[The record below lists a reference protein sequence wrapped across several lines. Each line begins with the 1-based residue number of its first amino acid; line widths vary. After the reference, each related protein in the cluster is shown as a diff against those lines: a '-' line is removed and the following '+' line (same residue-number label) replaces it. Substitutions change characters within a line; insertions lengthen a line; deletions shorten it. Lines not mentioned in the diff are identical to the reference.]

1 MKKQLL
7 FAAML
12 MLSAAPAVS
21 VSAAQPFAA
30 AAEEGQTLATQEQ
43 YDALQNS
50 IYKLR
55 QSIEAMLK
63 EINEKYADAEDTKNS
78 LEFNKN
84 SLDDMAAEVKG
95 KFGAET
101 LTVAEVEKYQAT
113 VAEMAEGLKDAVK
126 NAEQEVYSFQ
136 VNTHYQDA
144 SMHKSECLGKVPENV
159 QNYYAPSFDDLD
171 AEMMQVYMPV
181 MMGGP
186 IESAEKAK
194 EMCAQFDAI
203 SAKADSLVAASKK
216 ASTLL
221 DDITATLASL
231 DAEIAKIKK
240 DFPEYDLSAVN
251 ESAEYWK
258 NLAAE
263 FAQAPAE
270 GADLYTEKQIA
281 DFAVE
286 FGYFKENV
294 SGVYAQAQKDE
305 WMAQFNAKYYPAS
318 QEMDGLISQLN
329 TECPTVK
336 DKYFT
341 KLDDL
346 NVEMTQMYM
355 KLYQEDL
362 TQEQFNAMLARID
375 AILAEGQKIV
385 DEAKEAEKVAT
396 GISGITVSEAVKAGK
411 VYSIDGKRVSKSAK
425 GLVLVIIN
433 GKKVILK

>member
-30 AAEEGQTLATQEQ
+30 AAEEGQTLATAEE
-43 YDALQNS
+43 YAALQKS
-50 IYKLR
+50 IADL
-55 QSIEAMLK
+55 QQNIDGMLND
-63 EINEKYADAEDTKNS
+63 INEKYADAEDTKNS
-78 LEFNKN
+78 LKYNKS
-84 SLDDMAAEVKG
+84 SLEEMAAEVKA
-95 KFGAET
+95 KYDAKT
-101 LTVAEVEKYQAT
+101 LTAAEVDSYQAS
-113 VAEMAEGLKDAVK
+113 VKEIAEGLKDAVK

-136 VNTHYQDA
+136 VNTHYQNA
-144 SMHKSECLGKVPENV
+144 AMHKSECLGQVPENV
-159 QNYYAPSFDDLD
+159 QNYYAPAFDELD
-171 AEMMQVYMPV
+171 ADMVQVYMPF
-181 MMGGP
+181 MMDSH
-186 IESAEKAK
+186 IESAEQAK
-194 EMCAQFDAI
+194 KMCDQFDAI
-203 SAKADSLVAASKK
+203 SKKADALLAASKK

-263 FAQAPAE
+263 FAQAPADPT
-270 GADLYTEKQIA
+270 ALYTESKI
-281 DFAVE
+281 DGFVE
-286 FGYFKENV
+286 NFGYFKANI
-294 SGVYAQAQKDE
+294 SDLYAQAQKDE

-346 NVEMTQMYM
+346 NVEMTQM
-355 KLYQEDL
+355 
-362 TQEQFNAMLARID
+362 
-375 AILAEGQKIV
+375 
-385 DEAKEAEKVAT
+385 
-396 GISGITVSEAVKAGK
+396 
-411 VYSIDGKRVSKSAK
+411 
-425 GLVLVIIN
+425 
-433 GKKVILK
+433 

>member
-12 MLSAAPAVS
+12 MLSSAPAVS

-43 YDALQNS
+43 YDALQKS
-50 IYKLR
+50 ISDL
-55 QSIEAMLK
+55 QQNIDAMLK

-78 LEFNKN
+78 LEFNKS
-84 SLDDMAAEVKG
+84 SLSDMAAEVKE
-95 KFGAET
+95 KFTAQT
-101 LTVAEVEKYQAT
+101 LTVAEVESYQAT
-113 VAEMAEGLKDAVK
+113 VTEMAEGLKDAVK

-136 VNTHYQDA
+136 VNTHYQNA

-171 AEMMQVYMPV
+171 ADMMQVYMPV

-194 EMCAQFDAI
+194 EMCNQLDAI
-203 SAKADSLVAASKK
+203 SAKADTLLAASKK

-231 DAEIAKIKK
+231 DADMVKVKA
-240 DFPEYDLSAVN
+240 DFPEYDLSMMQ

-258 NLAAE
+258 NFAAE

-270 GADLYTEKQIA
+270 GTAPYTEKQIA
-281 DFAVE
+281 EYAE
-286 FGYFKENV
+286 NFGYFKE
-294 SGVYAQAQKDE
+294 SAAGVYAEAQKDE

-318 QEMDGLISQLN
+318 QKMDEFISTLDTQ
-329 TECPTVK
+329 CPTVK
-336 DKYFT
+336 DQYFT

-346 NVEMTQMYM
+346 NVEMSQMFM

-362 TQEQFNAMLARID
+362 TQEQFDKMMARID
-375 AILAEGQKIV
+375 AILLEAQNIV
-385 DEAKEAEKVAT
+385 NQALEAEKVAT
-396 GISGITVSEAVKAGK
+396 GISDITVNKAAKAGN
-411 VYSIDGKRVSKSAK
+411 VYSLDGKRVSKSAK
-425 GLVLVIIN
+425 GLVIIN
-433 GKKVILK
+433 GKKVVLK

>member
-30 AAEEGQTLATQEQ
+30 AAEEGQTLATEEQ
-43 YDALQNS
+43 YNALQDS

-78 LEFNKN
+78 LEYNKE
-84 SLDDMAAEVKG
+84 SLDDMAAEVKE
-95 KFGAET
+95 KFSAQT

-113 VAEMAEGLKDAVK
+113 VVEMAEGLKDAVK
-126 NAEQEVYSFQ
+126 SAEQEVYSFQ
-136 VNTHYQDA
+136 VNTHYQNA

-171 AEMMQVYMPV
+171 ADMMQVYMPV

-203 SAKADSLVAASKK
+203 SAKADSLLASAKL
-216 ASTLL
+216 AGTLV
-221 DDITATLASL
+221 DSITATLDSL
-231 DAEIAKIKK
+231 GAEIAKVKK
-240 DFPEYDLSAVN
+240 NFPEYDLSMMQ
-251 ESAEYWK
+251 ESSEYWK
-258 NLAAE
+258 NFAAE
-263 FAQAPAE
+263 FTQAPAE
-270 GADLYTEKQIA
+270 GAAPYTEKQIA
-281 DFAVE
+281 EYAE
-286 FGYFKENV
+286 NFGYFKD
-294 SGVYAQAQKDE
+294 SALGVYAEAQKDE

-318 QEMDGLISQLN
+318 QEMDKLLSTLDAQ
-329 TECPTVK
+329 CPTVGS
-336 DKYFT
+336 KYFT
-341 KLDDL
+341 QLDDL
-346 NVEMTQMYM
+346 NVELTQMYM
-355 KLYQEDL
+355 VLYQGEL
-362 TQEQFNAMLARID
+362 TQETFDKMMARID
-375 AILAEGQKIV
+375 AILTEAQKIV

-396 GISGITVSEAVKAGK
+396 GISDITVNKAAKAGN
-411 VYSIDGKRVSKSAK
+411 VYSLDGKRVSKSAK
-425 GLVLVIIN
+425 GLVIIN
-433 GKKVILK
+433 GKKVVLK

>member
-43 YDALQNS
+43 YDALVKSIADVQQN
-50 IYKLR
+50 IDG
-55 QSIEAMLK
+55 MLK
-63 EINEKYADAEDTKNS
+63 EINDKYPDAEDTKYS
-78 LEFNKN
+78 LNFNKE
-84 SLDDMAAEVKG
+84 SLDKIAEEAKAKFVAKTLTAAEVDS
-95 KFGAET
+95 
-101 LTVAEVEKYQAT
+101 YQAA
-113 VAEMAEGLKDAVK
+113 VADMAEGLKDAVK

-136 VNTHYQDA
+136 VNTHYQNA
-144 SMHKSECLGKVPENV
+144 AMHKSECLGQVPENV
-159 QNYYAPSFDDLD
+159 QNYYAPAFDELD
-171 AEMMQVYMPV
+171 ADMVQVYMPF
-181 MMGGP
+181 MMDSH
-186 IESAEKAK
+186 IESAEQAK
-194 EMCAQFDAI
+194 KMCDQFDAI
-203 SAKADSLVAASKK
+203 SKKADALLAASKK

-263 FAQAPAE
+263 FAQAPADPT
-270 GADLYTEKQIA
+270 APYTESKI
-281 DFAVE
+281 DGFVE
-286 FGYFKENV
+286 SFGYFKVNI
-294 SGVYAQAQKDE
+294 SDLYAQAQKDE

-425 GLVLVIIN
+425 GLVIIN

>member
-43 YDALQNS
+43 YDALQKS
-50 IYKLR
+50 ISNL
-55 QSIEAMLK
+55 QQNIDAMLK

-78 LEFNKN
+78 LEFNKT
-84 SLDDMAAEVKG
+84 SLSDMAAEVKD
-95 KFGAET
+95 KFAAGT
-101 LTVAEVEKYQAT
+101 LTAAEVESYQAQ

-136 VNTHYQDA
+136 VNTCYQNA
-144 SMHKSECLGKVPENV
+144 AMHKSECLGQVPENV
-159 QNYYAPSFDDLD
+159 QNYYAPAFDELD
-171 AEMMQVYMPV
+171 ADMMQVYMPI
-181 MMGGP
+181 MMGSP
-186 IESAEKAK
+186 IETAEQAK
-194 EMCAQFDAI
+194 KMCDQLDAI
-203 SAKADSLVAASKK
+203 SKKTDALLAAAQK
-216 ASTLL
+216 ASTLV

-231 DAEIAKIKK
+231 NAEIAKIKK
-240 DFPEYDLSAVN
+240 NFPEYDLSAVN
-251 ESAEYWK
+251 ETAEYWK

-263 FAQAPAE
+263 FAKAPADP
-270 GADLYTEKQIA
+270 AAPYTEDKI
-281 DFAVE
+281 DGFAQE

-294 SGVYAQAQKDE
+294 SGLYAQAQKDE

-318 QEMDGLISQLN
+318 QKMDEYVSTLDS
-329 TECPTVK
+329 ECPTVK

-341 KLDDL
+341 QLDDL
-346 NVEMTQMYM
+346 NVELTQMYM
-355 KLYQEDL
+355 KLYQEEL
-362 TQEQFNAMLARID
+362 TQEQFNTMMARID
-375 AILAEGQKIV
+375 EILVEAQKII

-425 GLVLVIIN
+425 GLVIIN

>member
-43 YDALQNS
+43 YDALQKS
-50 IYKLR
+50 ISNL
-55 QSIEAMLK
+55 QQNIDAMLK

-78 LEFNKN
+78 LEFNKT
-84 SLDDMAAEVKG
+84 SLSDMAAEVKD
-95 KFGAET
+95 KFAAGT
-101 LTVAEVEKYQAT
+101 LTAAEVESYQAQ

-136 VNTHYQDA
+136 VNTHYQNA
-144 SMHKSECLGKVPENV
+144 SMHKSECLGQVPENV
-159 QNYYAPSFDDLD
+159 QNYYAPAFEELD
-171 AEMMQVYMPV
+171 ADMMQVYMPI
-181 MMGGP
+181 MMGSP
-186 IESAEKAK
+186 VESAEQAK
-194 EMCAQFDAI
+194 QMCDQFEAI
-203 SAKADSLVAASKK
+203 SKKADALLATAQK
-216 ASTLL
+216 ASTLVN
-221 DDITATLASL
+221 DITATLASL
-231 DAEIAKIKK
+231 NEEMAKVKT
-240 DFPEYDLSAVN
+240 DFPEYDLSMVN

-263 FAQAPAE
+263 FAKAPADP
-270 GADLYTEKQIA
+270 AAPYTEDKI
-281 DFAVE
+281 DGFAQE

-294 SGVYAQAQKDE
+294 SGLYAQAQKDE

-318 QEMDGLISQLN
+318 QKMDEYVSTLDS
-329 TECPTVK
+329 ECPTVK

-341 KLDDL
+341 QLDDL
-346 NVEMTQMYM
+346 NVELTQMYM

-362 TQEQFNAMLARID
+362 TQEQFNTMMARID
-375 AILAEGQKIV
+375 EILVEAQKII

-411 VYSIDGKRVSKSAK
+411 VYSIDGKCVSKSVK
-425 GLVLVIIN
+425 GLVIIN

>member
-12 MLSAAPAVS
+12 MLTAAPAVS

-43 YDALQNS
+43 YDALVKSIAEVQQN
-50 IYKLR
+50 ID
-55 QSIEAMLK
+55 AMLK
-63 EINEKYADAEDTKNS
+63 EINDKYPDAEDTKYS
-78 LEFNKN
+78 LNFNKE
-84 SLDDMAAEVKG
+84 SLDKIAEEAKAKYVAQTLTAAEVDN
-95 KFGAET
+95 
-101 LTVAEVEKYQAT
+101 YQAS
-113 VAEMAEGLKDAVK
+113 VKDIAEGIKDAVK
-126 NAEQEVYSFQ
+126 SAEQETYSLQ
-136 VNTHYQDA
+136 VNTSYQNA
-144 SMHKSECLGKVPENV
+144 AMHKSECLGQVPENV
-159 QNYYAPSFDDLD
+159 QNYYAPAFEELD
-171 AEMMQVYMPV
+171 ADMMQVYMPI

-186 IESAEKAK
+186 IESAEQAK
-194 EMCAQFDAI
+194 KMCDQFDAI
-203 SAKADSLVAASKK
+203 SKKADALLAASKK
-216 ASTLL
+216 ASTLV

-263 FAQAPAE
+263 FAQAPADPT
-270 GADLYTEKQIA
+270 APYTESKI
-281 DFAVE
+281 DGFVE
-286 FGYFKENV
+286 SFGYFKVNI
-294 SGVYAQAQKDE
+294 SDLYAQAQKDE

-318 QEMDGLISQLN
+318 QKMDEYISTLDS
-329 TECPTVK
+329 ECPTVK
-336 DKYFT
+336 DEYLT

-346 NVEMTQMYM
+346 NVEMSQMFM

-375 AILAEGQKIV
+375 AILAEAQKIV

-425 GLVLVIIN
+425 GLVIIN

>member
-43 YDALQNS
+43 YDALQKS
-50 IYKLR
+50 ISDL
-55 QSIEAMLK
+55 QQNIDAMLK
-63 EINEKYADAEDTKNS
+63 EINEKYADAEDTKGS
-78 LEFNKN
+78 LEFNKT
-84 SLDDMAAEVKG
+84 SLSDMAAEVKD
-95 KFGAET
+95 KFSAGT
-101 LTVAEVEKYQAT
+101 LTAAEVESYQAQ

-136 VNTHYQDA
+136 VNTHYQNA

-171 AEMMQVYMPV
+171 ADMMQVYMPV
-181 MMGGP
+181 MMGSP
-186 IESAEKAK
+186 IESAEQAK
-194 EMCAQFDAI
+194 EMCDQFDAI
-203 SAKADSLVAASKK
+203 SKKADALLAASKK
-216 ASTLL
+216 ASTLVE
-221 DDITATLASL
+221 DITATLASL
-231 DAEIAKIKK
+231 NEEMEKVKK
-240 DFPEYDLSAVN
+240 DFPEYDLSMVN

-263 FAQAPAE
+263 FAQAPADP
-270 GADLYTEKQIA
+270 AAPYTEDKI
-281 DFAVE
+281 DGFAQE

-294 SGVYAQAQKDE
+294 SGLYAQAQKDE

-318 QEMDGLISQLN
+318 QKMDEYVSTLDS
-329 TECPTVK
+329 ECPTVK
-336 DKYFT
+336 DKYFN

-346 NVEMTQMYM
+346 NVELTQMYM

-362 TQEQFNAMLARID
+362 TQEQFNTMMARID
-375 AILAEGQKIV
+375 EILREAQKII

-396 GISGITVSEAVKAGK
+396 GISNISVSEAVKAGK
-411 VYSIDGKRVSKSAK
+411 VYSIDGKRISKSAK
-425 GLVLVIIN
+425 GLVVIN

>member
-12 MLSAAPAVS
+12 MLSAAPAIS

-30 AAEEGQTLATQEQ
+30 AAEEGQTLATEEQ
-43 YDALQNS
+43 YNTLQGS

-95 KFGAET
+95 KFAAGT
-101 LTVAEVEKYQAT
+101 LTAAEVESYQAQ

-136 VNTHYQDA
+136 VNTHYQNA

-171 AEMMQVYMPV
+171 ADMMQVYMPV

-203 SAKADSLVAASKK
+203 SAKADSLVASAKLAGALVDS
-216 ASTLL
+216 
-221 DDITATLASL
+221 ITATLDSL
-231 DAEIAKIKK
+231 GAEIAKVKK
-240 DFPEYDLSAVN
+240 DFPEYDLSMMQ
-251 ESAEYWK
+251 ESSEYWK
-258 NLAAE
+258 NFAAV

-270 GADLYTEKQIA
+270 GTAPYTEKQIA
-281 DFAVE
+281 EYAE
-286 FGYFKENV
+286 NFGFFKQ
-294 SGVYAQAQKDE
+294 SALGVYAEAQKDE
-305 WMAQFNAKYYPAS
+305 WTAQFNAKYTPAS
-318 QEMDGLISQLN
+318 EKMNELLSTLDTQ
-329 TECPTVK
+329 CPTVGS
-336 DKYFT
+336 KYFT
-341 KLDDL
+341 QLDDL
-346 NVEMTQMYM
+346 NAELTQMYM
-355 KLYQEDL
+355 SLYMGEL
-362 TQEQFNAMLARID
+362 TQETFDKMMARID
-375 AILAEGQKIV
+375 AILVEAQKIV
-385 DEAKEAEKVAT
+385 DEAIEAEKVAT
-396 GISGITVSEAVKAGK
+396 GISDITVNKTVKAGN
-411 VYSIDGKRVSKSAK
+411 VYSLDGKRVSKSAK
-425 GLVLVIIN
+425 GLVIIN
-433 GKKVILK
+433 GKKMVLK

>member
-7 FAAML
+7 FAAIL

-30 AAEEGQTLATQEQ
+30 AAEEGQTLATEVQ
-43 YDALQNS
+43 YNTLQDS

-78 LEFNKN
+78 LEYNKN
-84 SLDDMAAEVKG
+84 SLDDMAAEVKD
-95 KFGAET
+95 KFSAGT
-101 LTVAEVEKYQAT
+101 LTVAEVESYQAQ

-126 NAEQEVYSFQ
+126 SAEQEVYSFQ
-136 VNTHYQDA
+136 VNTHYQNA
-144 SMHKSECLGKVPENV
+144 SMHKSECLGQVPENV

-171 AEMMQVYMPV
+171 ADMMQVYMPV

-194 EMCAQFDAI
+194 EMCDKFDAI
-203 SAKADSLVAASKK
+203 SAKADALLAASKK
-216 ASTLL
+216 ASTLV

-263 FAQAPAE
+263 FAQAPADPT
-270 GADLYTEKQIA
+270 APYTESKI
-281 DFAVE
+281 DGFVE
-286 FGYFKENV
+286 SFGYFKVNI
-294 SGVYAQAQKDE
+294 SDLYAQAQKDE

-318 QEMDGLISQLN
+318 QKMDEYISTLDTQ
-329 TECPTVK
+329 CPTVK
-336 DKYFT
+336 DQFFT

-346 NVEMTQMYM
+346 NVEMSQMFT

-362 TQEQFNAMLARID
+362 TQEQFNAMLDRID
-375 AILAEGQKIV
+375 EILREAQKIV

-411 VYSIDGKRVSKSAK
+411 VYSIDGKRISKSAK
-425 GLVLVIIN
+425 GLVIIN

>member
-43 YDALQNS
+43 YDALQKS
-50 IYKLR
+50 ISDL
-55 QSIEAMLK
+55 QQNIDAMLK
-63 EINEKYADAEDTKNS
+63 EINEKYADAEDTKGS
-78 LEFNKN
+78 LEFNKS
-84 SLDDMAAEVKG
+84 SLSDMAAEVKD
-95 KFGAET
+95 KFAAGT
-101 LTVAEVEKYQAT
+101 LTAAEVESYQAQ

-136 VNTHYQDA
+136 VNTHYQNA

-203 SAKADSLVAASKK
+203 SAKADTLLAASKK

-231 DAEIAKIKK
+231 DADMVKVKA
-240 DFPEYDLSAVN
+240 DFPEYDLSMMQ

-258 NLAAE
+258 NFAAE

-270 GADLYTEKQIA
+270 GTAPYTEKQIA
-281 DFAVE
+281 EYAE
-286 FGYFKENV
+286 NFGYFKE
-294 SGVYAQAQKDE
+294 SAAGVYAEAQKDE

-318 QEMDGLISQLN
+318 QKMDEFISTLDTQ
-329 TECPTVK
+329 CPTVK
-336 DKYFT
+336 DQFFT

-346 NVEMTQMYM
+346 NVEMTQMYT
-355 KLYQEDL
+355 KLYMGEL
-362 TQEQFNAMLARID
+362 TQKSFDEMMARID
-375 AILAEGQKIV
+375 AILLEAQNIV
-385 DEAKEAEKVAT
+385 NQALEAEKVAT
-396 GISGITVSEAVKAGK
+396 GISDITVNKAAKAGD
-411 VYSIDGKRVSKSAK
+411 VYSLDGKRVSKSAK
-425 GLVLVIIN
+425 GLVIIN
-433 GKKVILK
+433 GKKVVLK

>member
-43 YDALQNS
+43 YDALVKSIAEVQQN
-50 IYKLR
+50 ID
-55 QSIEAMLK
+55 AMLK
-63 EINEKYADAEDTKNS
+63 EINDKYPDAEDTKYS
-78 LEFNKN
+78 LNFNKE
-84 SLDDMAAEVKG
+84 SLDKIADEAKAKFEAKTLTAAEV
-95 KFGAET
+95 EN
-101 LTVAEVEKYQAT
+101 YQAS
-113 VAEMAEGLKDAVK
+113 VKEIAEGIKDAVK

-136 VNTHYQDA
+136 VNTSYQNA
-144 SMHKSECLGKVPENV
+144 AMHKSECLGQVPENV
-159 QNYYAPSFDDLD
+159 QNYYAPAFEELD
-171 AEMMQVYMPV
+171 ADMMQVYMPI
-181 MMGGP
+181 MMGSP
-186 IESAEKAK
+186 VESAEQAK
-194 EMCAQFDAI
+194 KMCDQFEAI
-203 SAKADSLVAASKK
+203 SKKADALLTASKK

-263 FAQAPAE
+263 FAQAPADPT
-270 GADLYTEKQIA
+270 APYTESKI
-281 DFAVE
+281 DGFVE
-286 FGYFKENV
+286 NFGYFKANI
-294 SGVYAQAQKDE
+294 SDLYAQAQKDE

-318 QEMDGLISQLN
+318 QKMDEYVSTLDS
-329 TECPTVK
+329 ECPTVK
-336 DKYFT
+336 DKYFN

-346 NVEMTQMYM
+346 NVELTQMYM

-362 TQEQFNAMLARID
+362 TQEQFNMMMARID
-375 AILAEGQKIV
+375 EILREAQKII

-396 GISGITVSEAVKAGK
+396 GISNISVSEAVKAGK
-411 VYSIDGKRVSKSAK
+411 VYSIDGKCVSKSVK
-425 GLVLVIIN
+425 GLVIIN

>member
-12 MLSAAPAVS
+12 MLSAATAVS

-43 YDALQNS
+43 YDALQKS
-50 IYKLR
+50 ISDL
-55 QSIEAMLK
+55 QQNIDAMLK
-63 EINEKYADAEDTKNS
+63 EINEKYADAEDTKGS
-78 LEFNKN
+78 LEFNKS
-84 SLDDMAAEVKG
+84 SLSDMAAEVKD
-95 KFGAET
+95 KFAAGT
-101 LTVAEVEKYQAT
+101 LTAAEVESYQAQ

-136 VNTHYQDA
+136 VNTHYQNA

-171 AEMMQVYMPV
+171 ADMMQVYMPV

-194 EMCAQFDAI
+194 EMCNQLDAI
-203 SAKADSLVAASKK
+203 SAKADTLLAASKK

-263 FAQAPAE
+263 FAQAPADPT
-270 GADLYTEKQIA
+270 APYTESKI
-281 DFAVE
+281 DGFVE
-286 FGYFKENV
+286 NFGYFKEN
-294 SGVYAQAQKDE
+294 
-305 WMAQFNAKYYPAS
+305 
-318 QEMDGLISQLN
+318 IS
-329 TECPTVK
+329 
-336 DKYFT
+336 D
-341 KLDDL
+341 
-346 NVEMTQMYM
+346 
-355 KLYQEDL
+355 
-362 TQEQFNAMLARID
+362 
-375 AILAEGQKIV
+375 
-385 DEAKEAEKVAT
+385 
-396 GISGITVSEAVKAGK
+396 
-411 VYSIDGKRVSKSAK
+411 
-425 GLVLVIIN
+425 
-433 GKKVILK
+433 

>member
-30 AAEEGQTLATQEQ
+30 AAEEGQTLATEEQ
-43 YDALQNS
+43 YNALQNS

-101 LTVAEVEKYQAT
+101 LTVAEVEKYQAQ

-136 VNTHYQDA
+136 VNTHYQNA

-171 AEMMQVYMPV
+171 AEMMQIYMPV

-194 EMCAQFDAI
+194 EMCDKFDAI
-203 SAKADSLVAASKK
+203 SAKADALLASAKLAVTLVDS
-216 ASTLL
+216 
-221 DDITATLASL
+221 ITATLDSL
-231 DAEIAKIKK
+231 GAEIAKVKK
-240 DFPEYDLSAVN
+240 DFPEYDLSMIQ

-258 NLAAE
+258 KFAAE
-263 FAQAPAE
+263 FTQAPAE
-270 GADLYTEKQIA
+270 GAAPYTEKQIA
-281 DFAVE
+281 GYVE
-286 FGYFKENV
+286 NFGYFKD
-294 SGVYAQAQKDE
+294 SALGVYAEAQKDE

-318 QEMDGLISQLN
+318 QEMDKLLSTLDTQ
-329 TECPTVK
+329 CPTVK
-336 DKYFT
+336 DQFFT

-346 NVEMTQMYM
+346 NVEMSQMFT
-355 KLYQEDL
+355 KLYMGEL
-362 TQEQFNAMLARID
+362 TQESFDEMMARID
-375 AILAEGQKIV
+375 AILLEAKNIV
-385 DEAKEAEKVAT
+385 DQALEAEKVAT
-396 GISGITVSEAVKAGK
+396 GISDITVNKTVKAGN
-411 VYSIDGKRVSKSAK
+411 VYSLDGKRVSKSAK
-425 GLVLVIIN
+425 GLVIIN
-433 GKKVILK
+433 GKRVVLK

>member
-43 YDALQNS
+43 YDALQKS
-50 IYKLR
+50 ISDL
-55 QSIEAMLK
+55 QQNIDAMLK
-63 EINEKYADAEDTKNS
+63 EINEKYADAEDTKGS
-78 LEFNKN
+78 LEFNKS
-84 SLDDMAAEVKG
+84 SLSDMAAEVKD
-95 KFGAET
+95 KFAAGT
-101 LTVAEVEKYQAT
+101 LTAVEVESYQAQ

-136 VNTHYQDA
+136 VNTHYQNA

-171 AEMMQVYMPV
+171 ADMMQVYMPV

-194 EMCAQFDAI
+194 EMCNQLDAI
-203 SAKADSLVAASKK
+203 STKADTLLAASKK

-231 DAEIAKIKK
+231 DADMVKVKA
-240 DFPEYDLSAVN
+240 DFPEYDLSMMQ

-258 NLAAE
+258 NFAAE

-270 GADLYTEKQIA
+270 GTAPYTEKQIA
-281 DFAVE
+281 EYAE
-286 FGYFKENV
+286 NFGYFKE
-294 SGVYAQAQKDE
+294 SAAGVYAEAQKDE

-318 QEMDGLISQLN
+318 QKMDEFISTLDTQ
-329 TECPTVK
+329 CPTVK
-336 DKYFT
+336 DQFFT

-346 NVEMTQMYM
+346 NVEMTQMYT
-355 KLYQEDL
+355 KLYMGEL
-362 TQEQFNAMLARID
+362 TQKSFDEMMARID
-375 AILAEGQKIV
+375 AILLEAQNIV
-385 DEAKEAEKVAT
+385 NQALEAEKVAT
-396 GISGITVSEAVKAGK
+396 GISDITVNKAVKAGN
-411 VYSIDGKRVSKSAK
+411 VYSLDGKRVSKSAK
-425 GLVLVIIN
+425 GLVIIN
-433 GKKVILK
+433 GKKVVLK

>member
-43 YDALQNS
+43 YDALQKS
-50 IYKLR
+50 ISDL
-55 QSIEAMLK
+55 QQNIDAMLK

-78 LEFNKN
+78 LEYNKE
-84 SLDDMAAEVKG
+84 SLDDMAAEVKE
-95 KFGAET
+95 KFSAQT
-101 LTVAEVEKYQAT
+101 LTVADVEKYQAQVT
-113 VAEMAEGLKDAVK
+113 EMAEGLKDAVK
-126 NAEQEVYSFQ
+126 SAEQEVYSFQ
-136 VNTHYQDA
+136 VNTHYQNA

-171 AEMMQVYMPV
+171 ADMMQVYMPV

-203 SAKADSLVAASKK
+203 SAKADTLLAASKK

-231 DAEIAKIKK
+231 DADMVKVKA
-240 DFPEYDLSAVN
+240 DFPEYDLSMMQ

-258 NLAAE
+258 NFAAE

-270 GADLYTEKQIA
+270 GTAPYTEKQIA
-281 DFAVE
+281 EYAE
-286 FGYFKENV
+286 NFGYFKE
-294 SGVYAQAQKDE
+294 SAAGVYAEAQKDE

-318 QEMDGLISQLN
+318 QKMDEFISTLDTQ
-329 TECPTVK
+329 CPTVK
-336 DKYFT
+336 DQFFT

-346 NVEMTQMYM
+346 NVEMSQMFM
-355 KLYQEDL
+355 KLYMGEL
-362 TQEQFNAMLARID
+362 TQESFDEMMARID
-375 AILAEGQKIV
+375 AILVEAQKIV
-385 DEAKEAEKVAT
+385 DEAIEAEKVAT
-396 GISGITVSEAVKAGK
+396 GISDITVNKAVKAGN
-411 VYSIDGKRVSKSAK
+411 VYSLDGKRVSKSAK
-425 GLVLVIIN
+425 GLVIIN
-433 GKKVILK
+433 GKKVVLK

>member
-12 MLSAAPAVS
+12 MLSAAPAIS
-21 VSAAQPFAA
+21 VSAAQPFAAA

-101 LTVAEVEKYQAT
+101 LTVAEVEKYQAQ

-136 VNTHYQDA
+136 VNTHYQNA
-144 SMHKSECLGKVPENV
+144 SMHKSECLGQVPENV

-171 AEMMQVYMPV
+171 AEMMQIYMPV

-194 EMCAQFDAI
+194 EMCDKFDAI
-203 SAKADSLVAASKK
+203 SAKADALLAASKK
-216 ASTLL
+216 ASTLV

-263 FAQAPAE
+263 FAQAPADPT
-270 GADLYTEKQIA
+270 APYTESKI
-281 DFAVE
+281 DGFVE
-286 FGYFKENV
+286 SFGYFKVNI
-294 SGVYAQAQKDE
+294 SDLYAQAQKDE

-318 QEMDGLISQLN
+318 QKMDEYISTLDTQ
-329 TECPTVK
+329 CPTVK
-336 DKYFT
+336 DQFFT

-346 NVEMTQMYM
+346 NVEMSQMFT
-355 KLYQEDL
+355 KLYMGEL
-362 TQEQFNAMLARID
+362 TQESFDEMMARID
-375 AILAEGQKIV
+375 AILLEAKNIV
-385 DEAKEAEKVAT
+385 DQALEAEKVAT
-396 GISGITVSEAVKAGK
+396 GISDITVNKTVKAGN
-411 VYSIDGKRVSKSAK
+411 VYSLDGKRVSKSAK
-425 GLVLVIIN
+425 GLVIIN
-433 GKKVILK
+433 GKKVVLK

>member
-43 YDALQNS
+43 YDALVKSIAEVQQN
-50 IYKLR
+50 ID
-55 QSIEAMLK
+55 AMLK
-63 EINEKYADAEDTKNS
+63 EINDKYPDAEDTKYS
-78 LEFNKN
+78 LNFNKE
-84 SLDDMAAEVKG
+84 SLDKIADEAKAKFDAKTLTAAEV
-95 KFGAET
+95 EN
-101 LTVAEVEKYQAT
+101 YQAS
-113 VAEMAEGLKDAVK
+113 VNEIADGLKDAVK

-136 VNTHYQDA
+136 VNTHYQNA

-203 SAKADSLVAASKK
+203 SAKADTLLAASKK

-263 FAQAPAE
+263 FAQAPADPT
-270 GADLYTEKQIA
+270 APYTESKI
-281 DFAVE
+281 DGFVE
-286 FGYFKENV
+286 SFGYFKVNI
-294 SGVYAQAQKDE
+294 SDLYAQAQKDE

-318 QEMDGLISQLN
+318 QKMDEYISTLDS
-329 TECPTVK
+329 ECPTVK
-336 DKYFT
+336 DEYLT

-346 NVEMTQMYM
+346 NVEMSQMFM

-362 TQEQFNAMLARID
+362 TQEQFDKMMARID
-375 AILAEGQKIV
+375 AILLEAQNIV
-385 DEAKEAEKVAT
+385 NQALEAEKVAT
-396 GISGITVSEAVKAGK
+396 GISDITVNKAAKAGN
-411 VYSIDGKRVSKSAK
+411 VYSLDGKRVSKSAK
-425 GLVLVIIN
+425 GLVIIN
-433 GKKVILK
+433 GKKVVLK

>member
-12 MLSAAPAVS
+12 MLSAAPAIS

-30 AAEEGQTLATQEQ
+30 AAEEGQTLATEVQ
-43 YDALQNS
+43 YNTLQDS

-55 QSIEAMLK
+55 QSIETMLK

-78 LEFNKN
+78 LEYNKN
-84 SLDDMAAEVKG
+84 SLDDMAAEVKD
-95 KFGAET
+95 KFSAQT
-101 LTVAEVEKYQAT
+101 LTVAEVEGYQAQ

-136 VNTHYQDA
+136 VNTHYQNA
-144 SMHKSECLGKVPENV
+144 SMHKSECLGQVPENV

-171 AEMMQVYMPV
+171 AEMMQIYMPV
-181 MMGGP
+181 MMGSP
-186 IESAEKAK
+186 IESAEQAK
-194 EMCAQFDAI
+194 EMCDQFDAV
-203 SAKADSLVAASKK
+203 SKKADALLAASKK
-216 ASTLL
+216 ASTLV

-263 FAQAPAE
+263 FAQAPADPT
-270 GADLYTEKQIA
+270 APYTESKI
-281 DFAVE
+281 DGFVE
-286 FGYFKENV
+286 NFGYFKENI
-294 SGVYAQAQKDE
+294 SDLYAQAQKDE

-318 QEMDGLISQLN
+318 QKMDELVSTLDTQ
-329 TECPTVK
+329 CPTVK
-336 DKYFT
+336 DQFFT

-346 NVEMTQMYM
+346 NVEMSQMFT
-355 KLYQEDL
+355 KLYMGEL
-362 TQEQFNAMLARID
+362 TQESFNEMMARID
-375 AILAEGQKIV
+375 AILLEAQNIV
-385 DEAKEAEKVAT
+385 NQALEAEKVAT
-396 GISGITVSEAVKAGK
+396 GISDITVNKAVKAGN
-411 VYSIDGKRVSKSAK
+411 VYSLDGKRVSKSAK
-425 GLVLVIIN
+425 GLVIIN
-433 GKKVILK
+433 GKKVVLK

>member
-7 FAAML
+7 FVAML

-43 YDALQNS
+43 YDALVKSIAEVQQN
-50 IYKLR
+50 ID
-55 QSIEAMLK
+55 AMLK
-63 EINEKYADAEDTKNS
+63 EINDKYPDAEDTKYS
-78 LEFNKN
+78 LNFNKE
-84 SLDDMAAEVKG
+84 SLDKIADEAKAKFEAKTLTAAEVDSYLASVK
-95 KFGAET
+95 EI
-101 LTVAEVEKYQAT
+101 
-113 VAEMAEGLKDAVK
+113 AEGIKDAVK

-136 VNTHYQDA
+136 VNTCYQNA
-144 SMHKSECLGKVPENV
+144 AMHKSECLGQVPENV
-159 QNYYAPSFDDLD
+159 QNYYAPAFEELD
-171 AEMMQVYMPV
+171 ADMMQVYMPI
-181 MMGGP
+181 MMGSP
-186 IESAEKAK
+186 VESAEQAK
-194 EMCAQFDAI
+194 KMCDQLDAI
-203 SAKADSLVAASKK
+203 SKKADALLAAAQK
-216 ASTLL
+216 ASTLV

-251 ESAEYWK
+251 ETAEYWK

-263 FAQAPAE
+263 FAQAPADPT
-270 GADLYTEKQIA
+270 APYTESKI
-281 DFAVE
+281 DGFVE
-286 FGYFKENV
+286 NFGYFKANI
-294 SGVYAQAQKDE
+294 SDLYAQAQKDE

-318 QEMDGLISQLN
+318 QKMDEYVSTLDS
-329 TECPTVK
+329 ECPTVK
-336 DKYFT
+336 DKYFN

-346 NVEMTQMYM
+346 NVELTQMYM

-362 TQEQFNAMLARID
+362 TQEQFNTMMARID
-375 AILAEGQKIV
+375 AILAEAQKIV

-411 VYSIDGKRVSKSAK
+411 VYSIDGKRISKSAK
-425 GLVLVIIN
+425 GLVIIN

>member
-43 YDALQNS
+43 YDALVKSIADVQQN
-50 IYKLR
+50 ID
-55 QSIEAMLK
+55 AMLK
-63 EINEKYADAEDTKNS
+63 EINDKYPDAEDTKYS
-78 LEFNKN
+78 LNFNKE
-84 SLDDMAAEVKG
+84 SLDKIADEAKAKFVAGTLTAAEV
-95 KFGAET
+95 ES
-101 LTVAEVEKYQAT
+101 YQAS
-113 VAEMAEGLKDAVK
+113 VKEIAEGIKDAVK

-136 VNTHYQDA
+136 VNTCYQNA
-144 SMHKSECLGKVPENV
+144 AMHKSECLGQVPENV
-159 QNYYAPSFDDLD
+159 QNYYAPAFEELD
-171 AEMMQVYMPV
+171 ADMMQVYMPI
-181 MMGGP
+181 MMGSP
-186 IESAEKAK
+186 VESAEQAK
-194 EMCAQFDAI
+194 KMCDQFEAI
-203 SAKADSLVAASKK
+203 SKKADALLAASKK

-263 FAQAPAE
+263 FAQAPADPT
-270 GADLYTEKQIA
+270 APYTESKI
-281 DFAVE
+281 DGFVE
-286 FGYFKENV
+286 NFGYFKANI
-294 SGVYAQAQKDE
+294 SDLYAQAQKDE
-305 WMAQFNAKYYPAS
+305 WMAQFNAKFTPAS
-318 QEMDGLISQLN
+318 QKMDEYISTLDS
-329 TECPTVK
+329 ECPTVK
-336 DKYFT
+336 DKYFD
-341 KLDDL
+341 KLNDL
-346 NVEMTQMYM
+346 NVEMSQMFM

-375 AILAEGQKIV
+375 AILLEAQKIV

-411 VYSIDGKRVSKSAK
+411 VYSIDGKRISKSAK
-425 GLVLVIIN
+425 GLVIIN

>member
-1 MKKQLL
+1 MQYN
-7 FAAML
+7 
-12 MLSAAPAVS
+12 
-21 VSAAQPFAA
+21 
-30 AAEEGQTLATQEQ
+30 TLQ
-43 YDALQNS
+43 DS

-84 SLDDMAAEVKG
+84 SLDDMAAEVKD
-95 KFGAET
+95 KFAAGT
-101 LTVAEVEKYQAT
+101 LTAAEVESYQAQ

-126 NAEQEVYSFQ
+126 SAEQEIYSFQ
-136 VNTHYQDA
+136 VNTHYQNA
-144 SMHKSECLGKVPENV
+144 SMHKSECLGQVPENV

-194 EMCAQFDAI
+194 EMCNQLDAI
-203 SAKADSLVAASKK
+203 SAKADTLLAASKK

-263 FAQAPAE
+263 FAQAPADPT
-270 GADLYTEKQIA
+270 APYTESKI
-281 DFAVE
+281 DGFVE
-286 FGYFKENV
+286 SFCYFKVNI
-294 SGVYAQAQKDE
+294 SDLYAQAQKDE

-318 QEMDGLISQLN
+318 QKMDEYISTLDTQ
-329 TECPTVK
+329 CPTVK
-336 DKYFT
+336 DQFFT

-346 NVEMTQMYM
+346 NVEMSQMFT
-355 KLYQEDL
+355 KLYMGEL
-362 TQEQFNAMLARID
+362 TQESFDEMMARID
-375 AILAEGQKIV
+375 AILLEAKNIV
-385 DEAKEAEKVAT
+385 DQALEAEKVAT
-396 GISGITVSEAVKAGK
+396 GISDITVNKAVKAGN
-411 VYSIDGKRVSKSAK
+411 VYSPWAEANLTEVNKAVKAGNVYSLDGKRVSKSAK
-425 GLVLVIIN
+425 GLVIIN
-433 GKKVILK
+433 GKKVVLK